1 MLIVVISNMSEIFL
15 VSDLALET
23 LLGYIITMFPV
34 RKSALLIM
42 TLVTFLTPL
51 QANAVDTCEII
62 EAAINYRYATHEP
75 SICAEAAYSEQIFC
89 LRKSNDR
96 YFLSTDRFEFSPP
109 DINLEVPKLKPTI
122 KLHADTKEQIHK
134 ARREVSKSR
143 TTLDARKK
151 SEKAETDGDDI
162 SLLLASFASSDMIG
176 GYYDR
181 EIKRWSKIKGP
192 THPKVIELE
201 EKYASHKRERKIADS
216 KTTEQLKAEVEYV
229 DRSNFDLLNSEYS
242 KYLHIDPKITQVLG
256 QWQNMLWQAPLDC
269 AGKIKPKNPMLVER
283 GEDLIVVQSGK
294 IFKPYYNWHP
304 QTFYAQRLALTP
316 DRSHAI
322 IQFSSHGGG
331 SSYSLL
337 MPLPMYLLEYLE
349 GEWRVIAS
357 NYPVPTFY

>member
-1 MLIVVISNMSEIFL
+1 M
-15 VSDLALET
+15 
-23 LLGYIITMFPV
+23 V
-34 RKSALLIM
+34 RKIALLM
-42 TLVTFLTPL
+42 LTVVAFLLPL
-51 QANAVDTCEII
+51 QAGAYETCEII
-62 EAAINYRYATHEP
+62 EAAINYRYDTHERG
-75 SICAEAAYSEQIFC
+75 ICAEDEISEQKYC

-151 SEKAETDGDDI
+151 TEKAETDGDDI
-162 SLLLASFASSDMIG
+162 SLLLASFANSDMIG
-176 GYYDR
+176 SYYDR

-229 DRSNFDLLNSEYS
+229 DQSNFDLLNSEYS
-242 KYLHIDPKITQVLG
+242 KHLHIDPKITQVLG

-269 AGKIKPKNPMLVER
+269 AGKIKPKNPMLVKR

-304 QTFYAQRLALTP
+304 QTFYAWRLALTP
-316 DRSHAI
+316 DKNYAI

-331 SSYSLL
+331 SSYTIGRS
-337 MPLPMYLLEYLE
+337 LPMYLLEYSE
-349 GEWRVIAS
+349 DEWRVIAS
-357 NYPVPTFY
+357 NFPVPTFY